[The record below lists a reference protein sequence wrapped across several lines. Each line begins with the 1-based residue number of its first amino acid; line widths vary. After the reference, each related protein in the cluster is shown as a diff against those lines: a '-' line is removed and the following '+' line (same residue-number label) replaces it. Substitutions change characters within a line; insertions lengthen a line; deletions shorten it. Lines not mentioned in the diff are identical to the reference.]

1 MKPTN
6 SFRQSSSLET
16 WFLRLATIALLLF
29 TLWFAHECLWVDG
42 KPSLQNLGVAVGWGG
57 SFLIGLLGLV
67 VVYRMFDGSIDLTR
81 LISEP
86 TGEASMSRFQ
96 LLIFTF
102 VIGMSLLLITVSHS
116 PGGPA
121 FPSDIAS
128 AILGLLGI
136 SAGSYVVAKGI
147 QKDITMARL
156 PPTVTVSCLT
166 PDAVP
171 EQTVAFTAA
180 VTGAGELSYQWQR
193 LSPGSVSPQ
202 DLPGQTS
209 ASLTV
214 KPSSVSENGTQ
225 YRCKVS
231 SEVGEAISNFVTLN
245 IHPDRG

>member
-116 PGGPA
+116 PGGQ
-121 FPSDIAS
+121 PS
-128 AILGLLGI
+128 
-136 SAGSYVVAKGI
+136 
-147 QKDITMARL
+147 L
-156 PPTVTVSCLT
+156 P
-166 PDAVP
+166 
-171 EQTVAFTAA
+171 
-180 VTGAGELSYQWQR
+180 
-193 LSPGSVSPQ
+193 
-202 DLPGQTS
+202 TS
-209 ASLTV
+209 R
-214 KPSSVSENGTQ
+214 PP
-225 YRCKVS
+225 
-231 SEVGEAISNFVTLN
+231 F
-245 IHPDRG
+245 